1 MASSDTS
8 TDGSSQEAQ
17 VFEAKVNYIT
27 AGMALV
33 FLLLAG
39 RFLFMQVVN
48 HAYYEGLAQDMRTSI
63 TLLEPQRADIVLRD
77 GTVVAH
83 TESVWDVYIDYEK
96 FADPRTMLQRAH
108 ASPSRY
114 DAEAVKDFIENRLT
128 PVQEAELPGPS
139 GRRRWFYYWQ
149 LRNDP
154 VARHDLEVCAQR
166 LCLVTGMTRGELDL
180 KLGLIE
186 QEVTSLMDG
195 LGDVQWAESRDV
207 SVAWLRA
214 RPALMDPEYWERIRR
229 FPKSLHFSPV
239 LAARLEWLQKEA
251 VYLEELLKAADDD
264 PVRLRDL
271 CYQAMQGFRDKA
283 DGMALDVD
291 SGSLTLSQAQDILIE
306 EHDAWLRLAVLCEE
320 VVRGDSHALQRRH
333 NELTGNP
340 GAIAQT
346 QARLDNLQ
354 GKVIE
359 RYLNDWTERW
369 QAYQFD
375 ENPLLLIRDAPR
387 DMVELLKVNADLLPG
402 VICER
407 RASRRYSFSREL
419 AHVVGGVG
427 LPDPAVLERVLARPT
442 FGEGLDDFIEQW
454 FEGDRTR
461 FVERFDGVV
470 AHQMVGTGGVERVYD
485 ERLTGIY
492 GARVFVRDASGRI
505 RSIEYEKA
513 PVHQDPLTLTLDIEL
528 QRDIQQNV
536 KKWEPILAD
545 KAREKSAK
553 MLLKGQAAY
562 DRWARYKWTMRGAA
576 VVLDVKTGAVLAM
589 VSFPDYDPDR
599 LIGRSPADRAYQRQF
614 KLEQEVEGRQ
624 GFPDWNRKTRMF
636 NRATQGR
643 YTPGST
649 FKVLTSIAL
658 LESGTITPEDKF
670 DEFSEKIYLGEQYLG
685 RTGHPAHES
694 VSVVRALE
702 LSSNGFFY
710 RWSQAFSETP
720 QESWEELRMYAEEF
734 GLGMPMSSDIWGAN
748 SGNLPD
754 ADEVWAQNLAMLS
767 IGQGAMTTTPLEIA
781 RLYACVANRGN
792 LVVPHL
798 TDEAMIWPRQVD
810 VSDETWDL
818 VHEGMRKVVFG
829 GRGTANDYD
838 VLKRIKVAGKTGTA
852 ENGKGIPDHA
862 WFAGFAPYDDPK
874 VAFVILA
881 ANSDLYG
888 AQVAPVIAECIE
900 RHLKREGVLKGE

>member
-1 MASSDTS
+1 M
-8 TDGSSQEAQ
+8 
-17 VFEAKVNYIT
+17 FEAKVNYIT

-39 RFLFMQVVN
+39 RFLFMQVIN
-48 HAYYEGLAQDMRTSI
+48 HEYYENLAQDMRTSV

-83 TESVWDVYIDYEK
+83 TESVWDIYIDYEK
-96 FADPRTMLQRAH
+96 FADPRSMLQRAH
-108 ASPSRY
+108 ASPTRY
-114 DAEAVKDFIENRLT
+114 DPAAVQDFIENRLN
-128 PVQEAELPGPS
+128 PVQDAELPGPS
-139 GRRRWFYYWQ
+139 GRRRFFYYWQ

-166 LCLVTGMTRGELDL
+166 LCLITGMTRGELDL
-180 KLGLIE
+180 KLALIE
-186 QEVTSLMDG
+186 QEVNALMHG
-195 LGDVQWAESRDV
+195 LGDLQWAESRDV
-207 SVAWLRA
+207 SIAWLRA
-214 RPALMDPEYWERIRR
+214 RPALRDPEYWERIRR
-229 FPKSLHFSPV
+229 FPKSLHFAPV
-239 LAARLEWLQKEA
+239 LSARLEWLTKEA
-251 VYLEELLKAADDD
+251 TYLHDLLDAADEDAKL
-264 PVRLRDL
+264 LRDL
-271 CYQAMQGFRDKA
+271 CYRAMQGFRDKA
-283 DGMALDVD
+283 DSLALEVD
-291 SGSLTLSQAQDILIE
+291 AGDLTMSQAQDILIE
-306 EHDAWLRLAVLCEE
+306 EHDAWLRLAVICEE
-320 VVRGDSHALQRRH
+320 VVRGDYDALTRRH
-333 NELTGNP
+333 HELTEDAGLIEQAN
-340 GAIAQT
+340 
-346 QARLDNLQ
+346 ARLENLQ
-354 GKVIE
+354 QNIIE
-359 RYLNDWTERW
+359 RYVSDWTDRW
-369 QAYQFD
+369 QHYQFD
-375 ENPLLLIRDAPR
+375 ESPLLLIRDAPR

-407 RASRRYSFSREL
+407 RASRKYAYSREL
-419 AHVVGGVG
+419 AHVIGGVG
-427 LPDPAVLERVLARPT
+427 LPDPDVLERVLSRPT
-442 FGEGLDDFIEQW
+442 FGEGLDDFIEEW
-454 FEGDRTR
+454 FEGERGK
-461 FVERFDGVV
+461 FVDRFDGVV
-470 AHQMVGTGGVERVYD
+470 AHQMVGTGSVERVYD

-513 PVHQDPLTLTLDIEL
+513 PVHQNPLTLTLDIEL

-553 MLLKGQAAY
+553 MHLRGLADY

-614 KLEQEVEGRQ
+614 KLEQEVESKKGY
-624 GFPDWNRKTRMF
+624 PWWNQKARMY
-636 NRATQGR
+636 NRATHGR
-643 YTPGST
+643 YAPGST

-685 RTGHPAHES
+685 RTGHPAGES

-734 GLGMPMSSDIWGAN
+734 GIGMPMSSDIWGAKR
-748 SGNLPD
+748 GNLPE
-754 ADEVWAQNLAMLS
+754 ADRVWAQNLAMLA
-767 IGQGAMTTTPLEIA
+767 IGQGAMTATPLEIA
-781 RLYACVANRGN
+781 RLYACIANRGT

-829 GRGTANDYD
+829 GRGTAREYD
-838 VLKRIKVAGKTGTA
+838 VLKRIKAAGKTGTA

-862 WFAGFAPYDDPK
+862 WFAGFAPHDDPK

-888 AQVAPVIAECIE
+888 AETAPVIAECIE
-900 RHLKREGVLKGE
+900 RYLKREGVLKD